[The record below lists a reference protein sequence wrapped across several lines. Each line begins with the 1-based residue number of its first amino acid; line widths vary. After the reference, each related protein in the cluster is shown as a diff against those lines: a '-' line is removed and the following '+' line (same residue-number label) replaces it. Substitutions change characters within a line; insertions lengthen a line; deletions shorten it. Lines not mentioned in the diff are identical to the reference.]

1 MHKKFFLITFFLI
14 TITIYLRPV
23 FTYTITINKWELNLF
38 GSKILTYEDQDFGG
52 ISGLTVSEN
61 GENFVFLSD
70 KSFFFKGKI
79 IRDNLNKIIELK
91 ILDKGQLSSSKGEIL
106 TGKNIDSESIVKI
119 DKSGYYV
126 SFESNNR
133 IMYHETL
140 KSPGKFIPK
149 HSDFDK
155 LLFNDG
161 IEALAIK
168 ENGELYAIPEL
179 PPKGKDYHPIYK
191 FYNNEWS
198 IIDKIKIDQGFKVVD
213 AEMIDDKNLITLERK
228 FSFYDGFK
236 IRLRRIIFEKNIIK
250 NSEILLESLPWEY
263 YNFEGLGKWKDSN
276 GNIYLTIISDNQF
289 SPLLKTEVK
298 EFILNK

>member
-1 MHKKFFLITFFLI
+1 MHKKFLLITFFLI
-14 TITIYLRPV
+14 IISIYFEPIY
-23 FTYTITINKWELNLF
+23 TYSVTINKWELNLF
-38 GSKILTYEDQDFGG
+38 GSKILKYEDDDFGG
-52 ISGLTVSEN
+52 ISGLTISKN
-61 GENFVFLSD
+61 GENFVMISD

-79 IRDNLNKIIELK
+79 VRDNLNKITDLK
-91 ILDKGQLSSSKGEIL
+91 ILEKGKLSSSKGEIL

-119 DKSGYYV
+119 NRNGYYI

-140 KSPGKFIPK
+140 KSPGKFMPK
-149 HSDFDK
+149 HSDFNK

-179 PPKGKDYHPIYK
+179 PPNGKDYHPIYK
-191 FYNNEWS
+191 FNNNEWS
-198 IIDKIKIDQGFKVVD
+198 IIDEIKIDQGFKVVD

-236 IRLRRIIFEKNIIK
+236 IRLRRIIFEKNNIK

-263 YNFEGLGKWKDSN
+263 YNFEGLSKWKDN
-276 GNIYLTIISDNQF
+276 DGKIHLTLISDNQF
-289 SPLLKTEVK
+289 SPLLKTEIR
-298 EFILNK
+298 EFILEK

>member
-14 TITIYLRPV
+14 TITIYLGPI
-23 FTYTITINKWELNLF
+23 FTYSITINKWELNLF

-79 IRDNLNKIIELK
+79 IRDNLNKIVDLK

-140 KSPGKFIPK
+140 ESPGKFIPK

-168 ENGELYAIPEL
+168 ENGELYALPEL

>member
-1 MHKKFFLITFFLI
+1 MSQSFLIVCIIFLKP
-14 TITIYLRPV
+14 IY
-23 FTYTITINKWELNLF
+23 TYSTTINTWELSLF
-38 GSKILTYEDQDFGG
+38 NSKIIIHEDDDFGG
-52 ISGLTVSEN
+52 ISGITLSEN
-61 GENFVFLSD
+61 GENFVLLSD

-79 IRDNLNKIIELK
+79 IRDNLNKIIDLK
-91 ILDKGQLSSSKGEIL
+91 ILEKGQLSSSKGEIL

-119 DKSGYYV
+119 DKNGYYI

-155 LLFNDG
+155 LLYNDG

-168 ENGELYAIPEL
+168 ENGELYALPEL
-179 PPKGKDYHPIYK
+179 PPKGKELHPIYR
-191 FYNNEWS
+191 FTNNEWS
-198 IIDKIKIDQGFKVVD
+198 IIDEIEIDKGFKVVD
-213 AEMIDDKNLITLERK
+213 AEMIDHENLITLERK

-236 IRLRRIIFEKNIIK
+236 IRLRRIKFEKDIIK

-276 GNIYLTIISDNQF
+276 GNIYLTLVSDNQF

>member
-14 TITIYLRPV
+14 TITIYLGPI
-23 FTYTITINKWELNLF
+23 FTYSITINKWELNLF

-79 IRDNLNKIIELK
+79 IRDNLNKIIDLK

-140 KSPGKFIPK
+140 ESPGKFIPK

-168 ENGELYAIPEL
+168 ENGELYALPEL

-191 FYNNEWS
+191 FNNNEWS

-213 AEMIDDKNLITLERK
+213 AEMIDDENLITLERK

-276 GNIYLTIISDNQF
+276 GNIYLIMVSDNQF